1 MEQKGVEKSKVGW
14 GMTVGWQEQSSTVL
28 WVWEERDPQGSEAEA
43 QGGGT
48 PSVNLGARPQ
58 GEVREVSG

>member
-14 GMTVGWQEQSSTVL
+14 GMTVGWQQSSTGL
-28 WVWEERDPQGSEAEA
+28 WVGEERDPQESAAET
-43 QGGGT
+43 QGGGM
-48 PSVNLGARPQ
+48 PSVNLGARPR